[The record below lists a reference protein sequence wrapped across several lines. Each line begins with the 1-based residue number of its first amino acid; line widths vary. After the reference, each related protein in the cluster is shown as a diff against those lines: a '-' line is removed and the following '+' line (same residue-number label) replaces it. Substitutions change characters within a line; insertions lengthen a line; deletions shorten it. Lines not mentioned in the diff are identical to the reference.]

1 MDETV
6 STVIAGAD
14 VTAVQG
20 LFTSAIAQFSTP
32 VLAVLGAGLGIF
44 FLILLFTVIK
54 RTTGKA
60 VK

>member
-1 MDETV
+1 M
-6 STVIAGAD
+6 AAAD
-14 VTAVQG
+14 ITAIQN
-20 LFTSAIAQFSTP
+20 LFVDAIGQFSAP